1 MRLWSL
7 HPKYLDAKGLVAL
20 WREGLLARA
29 VLRGETKGYKNHPQ
43 LIRFKTHSEPVQAID
58 AYLQTVLSEAETRG
72 YSFNKSK
79 IGVEFNVEPITVTT
93 GQIAFE
99 WQHLL
104 LKLSSR
110 SPEIFHRSKNI
121 AVPDYHPIFQVREG
135 EIEAWERAVPQTV
148 RFV

>member
-1 MRLWSL
+1 MRLWTL

-43 LIRFKTHSEPVQAID
+43 LIRFKSHAEPITAID
-58 AYLQTVLSEAETRG
+58 AYLQTILAEAEARG

-79 IGVEFNVEPITVTT
+79 IGKEIDVEQISVTT

-99 WQHLL
+99 WNHLL
-104 LKLSSR
+104 NKLSAR
-110 SPEIFHRSKNI
+110 SPEIFQRSKNI
-121 AVPDYHPIFQVREG
+121 AAPECHPFFRVQQG
-135 EIEAWERAVPQTV
+135 HIEAWERAA
-148 RFV
+148 